1 MKLWLLWLHPFSSN
15 LKDKVVSITNVKKE
29 QIQNVEVSKF

>member
-15 LKDKVVSITNVKKE
+15 FKDKVVSVTEVKKE